1 MPTQVNVHEAKSQL
15 SKLIEKVLAGEQV
28 TIARAGKPVVD
39 LVVSA
44 GLAELPLTTTHGAT
58 VANFPALLRHDPFD
72 RMLLAQAHVEGMPLL
87 IADRVLLAAAPDLT
101 IDARA

>member
-39 LVVSA
+39 LVVHEEPKIIF
-44 GLAELPLTTTHGAT
+44 G
-58 VANFPALLRHDPFD
+58 
-72 RMLLAQAHVEGMPLL
+72 VEGWIGLEH
-87 IADRVLLAAAPDLT
+87 DDSVLEGIDPD
-101 IDARA
+101 IQEMFFGKDWDK

>member
-39 LVVSA
+39 LVVHEEPKIIF
-44 GLAELPLTTTHGAT
+44 G
-58 VANFPALLRHDPFD
+58 
-72 RMLLAQAHVEGMPLL
+72 VEGW
-87 IADRVLLAAAPDLT
+87 IGVEYDDDVLEGIDPD
-101 IDARA
+101 IQEMFYGKDWDK

>member
-39 LVVSA
+39 LVVHEEPKIVF
-44 GLAELPLTTTHGAT
+44 G
-58 VANFPALLRHDPFD
+58 
-72 RMLLAQAHVEGMPLL
+72 VEGW
-87 IADRVLLAAAPDLT
+87 IGVEYDDDVVEGIDPD
-101 IDARA
+101 IQEMFYGKDWDK

>member
-39 LVVSA
+39 LVVHEEPKIIF
-44 GLAELPLTTTHGAT
+44 G
-58 VANFPALLRHDPFD
+58 
-72 RMLLAQAHVEGMPLL
+72 VEGW
-87 IADRVLLAAAPDLT
+87 IGVEYDPDLFDG
-101 IDARA
+101 IDPEIQEMFYGKDWDK